1 MDECIED
8 QYDARQTLL
17 KSMIDEVGEE
27 RILELWKITDSW
39 PVNKKHIHF
48 VVVIDPVSYLYSWMS
63 NISRGIICHHYF
75 RVMMISAIAGF
86 QIQMIPLWWY
96 IDDQKSMDFA
106 TKTYFVSQEAMQNF
120 LGVTLVPNPL
130 TVPIAIT
137 DILYRAAKKKIRY
150 GEVWGLAWQAA
161 QLAVEHGSHGEIIGW
176 LKQFINRHKEMITN
190 TELV

>member
-1 MDECIED
+1 
-8 QYDARQTLL
+8 
-17 KSMIDEVGEE
+17 
-27 RILELWKITDSW
+27 
-39 PVNKKHIHF
+39 
-48 VVVIDPVSYLYSWMS
+48 
-63 NISRGIICHHYF
+63 
-75 RVMMISAIAGF
+75 
-86 QIQMIPLWWY
+86 
-96 IDDQKSMDFA
+96 MDFA